1 MPTAGD
7 VIKILVV
14 DDEEHLRILYEE
26 ELKTEGYDVDVA
38 DSAESAFKLLENNNY
53 DAIIL
58 DIQMPGMN
66 GLEAMGR
73 ILHDHR
79 QQAIILNTAYSQ
91 FKDYFESW
99 SADAYV
105 VKSSD
110 LSELKEKLNELIG

>member
-1 MPTAGD
+1 MKK
-7 VIKILVV
+7 VLVV
-14 DDEEHLRILYEE
+14 DDEKNLRILYKE
-26 ELKTEGYDVDVA
+26 ELAEEGYEVDVA
-38 DSAESAFKLLENNNY
+38 ESADIAFKMLDDKAY

-73 ILHDHR
+73 ILHRHR
-79 QQAIILNTAYSQ
+79 KQAIILNTAYSQ
-91 FKDYFESW
+91 FKDDFESW

-110 LSELKEKLNELIG
+110 LSELKEKLKELIG

>member
-1 MPTAGD
+1 MQK
-7 VIKILVV
+7 KILVV

-26 ELKTEGYDVDVA
+26 ELKAEGSAVEVA
-38 DSAESAFKLLENNNY
+38 DSAETAFGLLEKNTY

-58 DIQMPGMN
+58 DIQMPGLN

-73 ILHDHR
+73 ILHGHR

-91 FKDYFESW
+91 FKDDFESW

-105 VKSSD
+105 VKSGD
-110 LSELKEKLNELIG
+110 LSELKEKIRELTE